1 MLAIT
6 NGRIVTVCGDV
17 IEKGVV
23 LVDGGKIV
31 AVGANVTIP
40 EGAEIIDATGKWVTP
55 GLIDCHTHIST
66 FNEPRDFGSQC
77 DGNEMTSPITAHIR
91 GIDAL
96 NPHDSAIAA
105 ARSAGFTTCYT
116 GPGSGNVICGTGI
129 SFKLHGKTVEDMVIP
144 GSEQMKMALGE
155 NPKTAY
161 GGKGQTP
168 MTRMGTAG
176 VLRETLANAKVY
188 SEQLLEAEAKG
199 GEGKPKFDFKMEAL
213 VKVVRGEMKCR
224 IHCHRNDDI
233 VTAIRVAEEFGLDYS
248 LEHATEGWMI
258 ADYLGRKK
266 ATCVV
271 GPLTTGPSKMEIWNR
286 ILETPAILDKA
297 GVTVCLTA
305 DAGSETQ
312 WLPMHIGLC
321 IARGL
326 SEETAFKAV
335 TVNAAALLGLSD
347 RIGSI
352 EVGKDADLAIFNGF
366 PFSNMTRCVMT
377 MIDGEIFES

>member
-1 MLAIT
+1 
-6 NGRIVTVCGDV
+6 
-17 IEKGVV
+17 
-23 LVDGGKIV
+23 
-31 AVGANVTIP
+31 
-40 EGAEIIDATGKWVTP
+40 
-55 GLIDCHTHIST
+55 
-66 FNEPRDFGSQC
+66 
-77 DGNEMTSPITAHIR
+77 
-91 GIDAL
+91 
-96 NPHDSAIAA
+96 
-105 ARSAGFTTCYT
+105 
-116 GPGSGNVICGTGI
+116 
-129 SFKLHGKTVEDMVIP
+129 
-144 GSEQMKMALGE
+144 
-155 NPKTAY
+155 
-161 GGKGQTP
+161 
-168 MTRMGTAG
+168 
-176 VLRETLANAKVY
+176 
-188 SEQLLEAEAKG
+188 
-199 GEGKPKFDFKMEAL
+199 
-213 VKVVRGEMKCR
+213 
-224 IHCHRNDDI
+224 
-233 VTAIRVAEEFGLDYS
+233 
-248 LEHATEGWMI
+248 MI

-352 EVGKDADLAIFNGF
+352 EAGKDADLAIFNGF